1 MSFRRSHAAAWRGL
15 RLASCASSWAV
26 GPDPATTPGTGP
38 LPIVEENDLG
48 NYTLPFVFADAPGD
62 GVLKNLRWYRSRN
75 TRSTGL
81 PP

>member
-1 MSFRRSHAAAWRGL
+1 MRAGSTGVSFHNHL
-15 RLASCASSWAV
+15 HLHV
-26 GPDPATTPGTGP
+26 VPGPDPASTPGTGP

-62 GVLKNLRWYRSRN
+62 GVLKNLRWYRSAN
-75 TRSTGL
+75 TRTTEL